1 MELSILIPHYGDSE
15 DTLALVSALKEQEC
29 SFIAEIIVSDDCSP
43 QPFPQLKGVRV
54 VHRQVNGGFGANVN
68 SAAAAARGEWLL
80 ILNSD
85 LTLSEGFL
93 EKMMVAARQE
103 GGAMIAPQIL
113 GHDGQSQWVGRK
125 FPTIFQQAWEWFT
138 PVARFR
144 HTSFWH
150 RLVGHDLSCT
160 SGRRAEPDWLMG
172 ACMMLRRQD
181 YQALGGMDETFFM
194 NSEEVD
200 LQYRLA
206 QAGIKRVFRGD
217 ILISHEGGASSGGAE
232 RRRQWLVSSR
242 FKYERKW
249 GRPQALKA
257 ALTLTSYLNFV
268 FNSLRSIRN
277 RDVKPGQVLA
287 IELGLISRAEKD
299 LSAESQ

>member
-1 MELSILIPHYGDSE
+1 MDLSILIPHYGDPQ
-15 DTLALVSALKEQEC
+15 DTIALVSALKKQEC
-29 SFIAEIIVSDDCSP
+29 SFAAEIIVSDDCSP
-43 QPFPQLKGVRV
+43 QSFPQLEGVRV

-68 SAAAAARGEWLL
+68 SAAAAASGDWLL

-93 EKMMVAARQE
+93 EKMMAAAQQE

-150 RLVGHDLSCT
+150 KLVGHDLSCT
-160 SGRRAEPDWLMG
+160 TGRRAESDWLMG

-217 ILISHEGGASSGGAE
+217 IVISHEGGGSSGGAE
-232 RRRQWLVSSR
+232 RRRQWLVNSR

-249 GRPQALKA
+249 GRPQALKV
-257 ALTLTSYLNFV
+257 ALTLTSYLNFA
-268 FNSLRSIRN
+268 FNSLRAIRN
-277 RDVKPGQVLA
+277 KDVKPGQILSA
-287 IELGLISRAEKD
+287 ELGIISRAQKELLAEKH
-299 LSAESQ
+299 